1 MAVPREVLALPT
13 DRVSPS
19 AVALTAI
26 SGIDSLFVVDREN
39 ASVRQLSLL
48 TLTVEE
54 EVYRCDSEMKL
65 LSICSAPL
73 NNLLFVIDV
82 SISQVITAT
91 VPEKQRPERV
101 YFVATLI
108 QKSGRWTVGTRKQ
121 FYSTP
126 VEESAREV
134 VLCASSDRFL
144 CAVINTNSI
153 NAFRWDSAGTLHFE
167 GCITYEG
174 NIFEITALDTPDCPL
189 VAIITQ
195 YETIHLHRIEKT
207 GEFRL
212 ERELCWVKG
221 NNPEKLLSIGDRF
234 LEAEIDGETKCHSL
248 WIWRVE
254 NEFLKRERC
263 LLNGEAH
270 LRVGSWTLVG
280 SDIHLWDE
288 NNKRLIT
295 LRYNTVLT
303 ISKHR
308 AVTRNLLLGW
318 PDTVLGGTVKLITS
332 TNTYTV
338 IENNHKFYSIFN
350 STTYC

>member
-1 MAVPREVLALPT
+1 MAVPREVLRLLT
-13 DRVSPS
+13 DRVTPS
-19 AVALTAI
+19 AAALTAI

-39 ASVRQLSLL
+39 ASVRQLSLS
-48 TLTVEE
+48 TLTIEE

-65 LSICSAPL
+65 LNICSAPV
-73 NNLLFVIDV
+73 NNLLFVIDT
-82 SISQVITAT
+82 QVITAT

-101 YFVATLI
+101 YFVVTLI
-108 QKSGRWTVGTRKQ
+108 QKSGRWTVGTREQ

-134 VLCASSDRFL
+134 VQCVSSDRFL
-144 CAVINTNSI
+144 CALINTNSI

-167 GCITYEG
+167 GCITYEY
-174 NIFEITALDTPDCPL
+174 NIMGMTALDTPDCPF

-195 YETIHLHRIEKT
+195 YMTIHLHRIEKT
-207 GEFRL
+207 GELRL
-212 ERELCWVKG
+212 ERELCFVRG
-221 NNPEKLLSIGDRF
+221 NNPEKLLSIGDCF

-288 NNKRLIT
+288 NNKRLVT
-295 LRYNTVLT
+295 LRYYTVLLKVST
-303 ISKHR
+303 I
-308 AVTRNLLLGW
+308 
-318 PDTVLGGTVKLITS
+318 
-332 TNTYTV
+332 
-338 IENNHKFYSIFN
+338 F
-350 STTYC
+350 